1 MAKKRIHQ
9 IAKELDVASA
19 DILFLAKEL
28 GLEVKTASSGL
39 TPEEEELVVLSF
51 NETKNNEDTA
61 NNDEVSTSDSVSDDD
76 DKPQEL
82 EDKAEP
88 SEDVEDETETSVDV
102 EVSDNIQIIE
112 IPSKSTP
119 EELSEL
125 INVDA
130 TQIVGDL
137 MNLGIM
143 QSMTSELNDD
153 EIEKLLEKYD
163 LIPEIIE
170 KVEVKRSEIL
180 QLEEFI
186 DTDEELLV
194 RSPIITVMG
203 HVDHGKTSLLDYIR
217 NEKVADGEAGGI
229 TQHVGAYKVDT
240 GELGITFIDTPGHEA
255 FTQMRARGANVTD
268 IVVLVVAADDGIMP
282 QTIEAINH
290 SKAAGVPI
298 VVAVNKCDLP
308 DANPALVKA
317 DLTKY
322 EIIAEDLG
330 GDTPVVEVSALK
342 GDGIDDL
349 LETLSLVAEIEEL
362 KSNPNANASGYIIES
377 RMEVGRGN
385 VATVVVTRG
394 TLKQGDFLYAGGAFC
409 RIKSMFDHT
418 NKILKKV
425 IPGSPVDIIGWDESP
440 NSGDQFVVVKNQKE
454 AKSKAEENKT
464 LLKDFDSS
472 AYTVQ
477 SRVSE
482 MMKLLQEG
490 ELNTINIILKADTN
504 GSVEAIKD
512 GLMKLSSDEVQIQI
526 VHSAVGGIVLS
537 DVDLAGATSS
547 LIVGFNVRPD
557 SQARNMAQ
565 SKGIDVRTYQIIYE
579 LLDDITE
586 ALQGEMTIKTEEAV
600 IGMVDVRTTFR
611 APKVGVVAGSIVT
624 EGRVE
629 IDSKAR
635 LLRDGVVIYEG
646 TVTSLRRF
654 KDNVEKVL
662 EGLECGIGLTDY
674 KDIKE
679 GDVIEILG
687 EVEIK

>member
-19 DILFLAKEL
+19 DIVFLANEL
-28 GLEVKTASSGL
+28 GIEVKTASSGL
-39 TPEEEELVVLSF
+39 TPEEEELVLLAF
-51 NETKNNEDTA
+51 NEQNVTEDSTTDDTVGIIEETD
-61 NNDEVSTSDSVSDDD
+61 NTDSETQETQTDEKDDQQTD
-76 DKPQEL
+76 
-82 EDKAEP
+82 
-88 SEDVEDETETSVDV
+88 TESVD
-102 EVSDNIQIIE
+102 IQIIE
-112 IPSKSTP
+112 VPSGCTP
-119 EELSEL
+119 EELSSI
-125 INVDA
+125 INIDA

-137 MNLGIM
+137 MSLGIM
-143 QSMTSELNDD
+143 QSMTSQLKDK
-153 EIEKLLEKYD
+153 EIETLLEKYD
-163 LIPEIIE
+163 LMPEIVE
-170 KVEVKRSEIL
+170 KVEIKRSEIL
-180 QLEEFI
+180 ALQEFQ
-186 DTDEELLV
+186 DEEQNLTV

-203 HVDHGKTSLLDYIR
+203 HVDHGKTSLLDYIS

-229 TQHVGAYKVDT
+229 TQHVGAYKVESGD
-240 GELGITFIDTPGHEA
+240 LGITFIDTPGHEA

-342 GDGIDDL
+342 GDGVDDL

-362 KSNPNANASGYIIES
+362 KANPNTNASGYIIES

-409 RIKSMFDHT
+409 RVKSMFDHT
-418 NKILKKV
+418 NKVLKNV

-440 NSGDQFVVVKNQKE
+440 NSGDQFVAVKSQKE
-454 AKSKAEENKT
+454 AKAKAEQNKT

-472 AYTVQ
+472 SYTVQ

-482 MMKLLQEG
+482 MMQLLQEG
-490 ELNTINIILKADTN
+490 ELNTINVILKADTN

-512 GLMKLSSDEVQIQI
+512 GLLKLSSDEVQIEI

-537 DVDLAGATSS
+537 DVDLAGATNS

>member
-19 DILFLAKEL
+19 DIVFLANEL
-28 GLEVKTASSGL
+28 GIEVKTASSGL
-39 TPEEEELVVLSF
+39 TPEEEELVLLAF
-51 NETKNNEDTA
+51 NEQNVTEDSTTDDTVEIIEETDSTDSETQETQT
-61 NNDEVSTSDSVSDDD
+61 DEKDDEQTD
-76 DKPQEL
+76 
-82 EDKAEP
+82 
-88 SEDVEDETETSVDV
+88 TESVD
-102 EVSDNIQIIE
+102 IQIIE
-112 IPSKSTP
+112 VPSGCTP
-119 EELSEL
+119 EELSSI
-125 INVDA
+125 INIDA

-137 MNLGIM
+137 MSLGIM
-143 QSMTSELNDD
+143 QSMTSQLKDK
-153 EIEKLLEKYD
+153 EIETLLEKYD
-163 LIPEIIE
+163 LMPEIVE
-170 KVEVKRSEIL
+170 KVEIKRSEIL
-180 QLEEFI
+180 ALQEFQ
-186 DTDEELLV
+186 DEEQNLTV

-229 TQHVGAYKVDT
+229 TQHVGAYKVESGD
-240 GELGITFIDTPGHEA
+240 LGITFIDTPGHEA

-342 GDGIDDL
+342 GDGVDDL

-362 KSNPNANASGYIIES
+362 KANPNTNASGYIIES

-409 RIKSMFDHT
+409 RVKSMFDHT
-418 NKILKKV
+418 NKVLKNV

-440 NSGDQFVVVKNQKE
+440 NSGDQFVAVKSQKE
-454 AKSKAEENKT
+454 AKAKAEQNKT

-472 AYTVQ
+472 SYTVQ

-482 MMKLLQEG
+482 MMQLLQEG
-490 ELNTINIILKADTN
+490 ELNTINVILKADTN

-512 GLMKLSSDEVQIQI
+512 GLLKLSSDEVQIEI

-537 DVDLAGATSS
+537 DVDLAGATNS

-611 APKVGVVAGSIVT
+611 APKVGIVAGSIVT